1 MLFIR
6 VRRDNSTSLRTDRC
20 RPKRRYDL
28 RRFASDSGQ
37 SALDYKPT
45 TPSQASGLHQDIWGK
60 VEALAES
67 VDQD

>member
-1 MLFIR
+1 MWLTPLTQR
-6 VRRDNSTSLRTDRC
+6 SKN
-20 RPKRRYDL
+20 
-28 RRFASDSGQ
+28 GQ

-45 TPSQASGLHQDIWGK
+45 TPSQASSLHQDIWGK